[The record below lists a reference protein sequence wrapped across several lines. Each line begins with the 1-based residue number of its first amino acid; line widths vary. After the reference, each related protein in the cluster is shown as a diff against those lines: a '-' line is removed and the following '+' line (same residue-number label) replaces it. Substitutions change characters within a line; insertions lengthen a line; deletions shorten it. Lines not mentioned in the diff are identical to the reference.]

1 MGVYQIVGKRLF
13 DMVVSIFFLVVL
25 FPLLIVVALL
35 IKLDSLGPVFFI
47 QDRMGKG
54 GRNFRLMKFRTMY
67 VDKVEESKFFTPG
80 SRMRITRCGKILRDT
95 KIDELPQLINVLKGE
110 MSFVG
115 PRPEVSKYR
124 HVYRGMFEQVLTLK
138 PGITDRASIKYRN
151 EEELLCKSGK
161 PEVMYEK
168 EVLPDKLKMA
178 VEYKKEIGF
187 MNDMKILIT
196 TFLRVIR

>member
-35 IKLDSLGPVFFI
+35 IKLDSPGPVFFI

-67 VDKVEESKFFTPG
+67 VDKVEESKFFAPG
-80 SRMRITRCGKILRDT
+80 STMRITRCGKILRDT

-138 PGITDRASIKYRN
+138 PGITDWASIKYRN
-151 EEELLCKSGK
+151 EEELLCKSGN

-196 TFLRVIR
+196 TLLRVIR